1 MKKIAVVAAC
11 SALFIGGAVLG
22 VGFSYHFRPKS
33 APLEIKV
40 DLDRILAPRSAPIDL
55 EDVEFNDFWLAWEL
69 IKSRHVNDAIK
80 DQELYYGAMKG
91 LVEGL
96 KDPHS
101 AFFTPEKVQS
111 FKEDMDSAFFGI
123 GATLGMKDEQ
133 IVIIAPMDGSPAL
146 KAGIRAGD
154 VIVEINGESVE
165 GLTVYDAVKKIRGP
179 EGTEVK
185 LQLWRKGLEEPL
197 EVTVVRGEIKVDS
210 VKWKMITAGKQRLAV
225 ITITGFHSDTV
236 ALFDQAVTEV
246 LAKKPAGLI
255 LDLRNNPG
263 GWLHA
268 AVRVSSA
275 WIAGRQPVVL
285 VKPRYGDTQVSLSSG
300 AARLSAMPTVVLV
313 NKGSASASEIVAG
326 ALQDY
331 GAARIIGETTYGKG
345 SGQQDFPLSDGSV
358 IHLTT
363 FLWYTPKDRSIQKD
377 GIVPDET
384 VVADPADLKK
394 KKDAQMSRAIQY
406 LLKR

>member
-1 MKKIAVVAAC
+1 MKKIAAVAVC
-11 SALFIGGAVLG
+11 SVIFIGGAVLG
-22 VGFSYHFRPKS
+22 VRFSEHIRPRP
-33 APLEIKV
+33 APVELKV
-40 DLDRILAPRSAPIDL
+40 DLEKVLAPRSAPIDL
-55 EDVEFNDFWLAWEL
+55 EDVNFNDFWLAWEL
-69 IKSRHVNDAIK
+69 IKSRHVNDAVK

-111 FKEDMDSAFFGI
+111 FKEDMNSAFFGI
-123 GATLGMKDEQ
+123 GAELGMKDEQ
-133 IVIIAPMDGSPAL
+133 IVVVAPMDGSPAL
-146 KAGIRAGD
+146 KAGVKAGD
-154 VIVEINGESVE
+154 VIVEIDGVSTE
-165 GLTVYDAVKKIRGP
+165 GMTVFDAVKKIRGAD
-179 EGTEVK
+179 GTEVK
-185 LQLWRKGLEEPL
+185 LKLWRKGLEEPV

-236 ALFDQAVTEV
+236 ELFDKAVTEI

-268 AVRVSSA
+268 AVKVSSA
-275 WIAGRQPVVL
+275 WIKGRQPVVV
-285 VKPRYGDTQVSLSSG
+285 VKPRYGRPEVSLSTG
-300 AARLSAMPTVVLV
+300 ADRLSAMPTVVLV

-345 SGQQDFPLSDGSV
+345 SGQQDFSLSDGSV

-363 FLWYTPKDRSIQKD
+363 FLWYTPKDRSIQKA
-377 GIVPDET
+377 GIAPDET
-384 VVADPADLKK
+384 VTADPADLKK

-406 LLKR
+406 LLKN